1 MLFYFGCNLK
11 MMTFLYRCFH
21 PKRQPCLELITEKK
35 WKLNNKFQKLY
46 AIIKFNHNYGELI
59 EEFTQVFQAFM

>member
-1 MLFYFGCNLK
+1 

-46 AIIKFNHNYGELI
+46 AIIKFNYNYGKLS
-59 EEFTQVFQAFM
+59 EEFTPVFQAFM

>member
-1 MLFYFGCNLK
+1 

-35 WKLNNKFQKLY
+35 CKLNNRVQKLY
-46 AIIKFNHNYGELI
+46 AIIKFNHNYGKLS
-59 EEFTQVFQAFM
+59 EEFTPVFQAFM

>member
-1 MLFYFGCNLK
+1 

-46 AIIKFNHNYGELI
+46 AIIKVNHNYGELS
-59 EEFTQVFQAFM
+59 EEFTQVFQAYM